1 MYIGKEQF
9 MCVFVSQVEPEK
21 DEETLSNFFEYT
33 LATQIY
39 HSLMENATAEQSS
52 RMNAMENA
60 SKVG

>member
-1 MYIGKEQF
+1 MY
-9 MCVFVSQVEPEK
+9 VFIYRYHQVEPDK
-21 DEETLSNFFEYT
+21 DDETLANFFEYT

>member
-1 MYIGKEQF
+1 MY
-9 MCVFVSQVEPEK
+9 VFIYRYHQVEPDK
-21 DEETLSNFFEYT
+21 DDETLANFFEYT

-39 HSLMENATAEQSS
+39 HSLMESS